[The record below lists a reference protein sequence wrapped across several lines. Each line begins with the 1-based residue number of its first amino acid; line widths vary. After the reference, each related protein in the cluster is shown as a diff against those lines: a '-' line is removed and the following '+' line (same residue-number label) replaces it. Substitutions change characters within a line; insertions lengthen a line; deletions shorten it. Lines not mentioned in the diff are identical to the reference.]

1 STLALYGAAHQRD
14 LRDGSNTGQRLAAKA
29 QRLKGV
35 QVFHALYLIRRMA
48 REGLRQLLFRY
59 ADAVVGHANE
69 PQAATAYLHANIA
82 RARVQRVL
90 NQLFDDRDRPLD
102 HLTGGDT
109 LGDILGQWAYWQA
122 WNA

>member
-1 STLALYGAAHQRD
+1 MQPRLVAALSHLASAHRQRDGGRFIASTLTLYGAAHQRD

-82 RARVQRVL
+82 RA
-90 NQLFDDRDRPLD
+90 
-102 HLTGGDT
+102 
-109 LGDILGQWAYWQA
+109 
-122 WNA
+122 